1 MVLQESVDG
10 LSSFFELVAK
20 HKDKKIIYALF
31 CGGLDSATGE
41 SWCPDCVSAE
51 PVIEKGLAGAP
62 EDAVLIK
69 CSVGDRTSWKDPN
82 NEFRVNE
89 KLRLKGVPTLLQ
101 MNSPKRL
108 VEEDCSKADLVEM
121 FIQDD

>member
-1 MVLQESVDG
+1 MLPSDVVD
-10 LSSFFELVAK
+10 
-20 HKDKKIIYALF
+20 DDDALLAF
-31 CGGLDSATGE
+31 RCT
-41 SWCPDCVSAE
+41 E

-62 EDAVLIK
+62 EDAVFIK

-101 MNSPKRL
+101 MNSPKKL
-108 VEEDCSKADLVEM
+108 VEEDCSNADLVEM
-121 FIQDD
+121 FFQDD